1 MKVFLGSSTESRE
14 DMREVARWLEDAG
27 HEPMPWDEPSL
38 FLPGENTFSKIIE
51 ISKLVDAAIFIFS
64 EDDRVWYRQDSVIQP
79 RDNILI
85 EYGLFAGALGQKR
98 AIVCRKGTPKNATDL
113 LGIVFVDLNMP
124 HKARVSIRAWVSNLA
139 TQKEDPA
146 IAELV
151 MDRARLRKELEET
164 KDQLSFE
171 QHKARDLQDFA
182 AKEGLIDFNDFS
194 TDAHWKLLYD
204 YEYFWK
210 VVSLFANQFSSPL
223 FWRAELIRTGNA
235 SVESYISWEHVKDLD
250 KTRLYIAKTMRL
262 FRNSKKLRYTEF
274 LSNTEES
281 LQQAVESIRS
291 QRASA
296 LQRK

>member
-1 MKVFLGSSTESRE
+1 MKVFLGSSTESKD

-51 ISKLVDAAIFIFS
+51 ISKLVDAAVFIFS

-113 LGIVFVDLNMP
+113 LGIVFVDLNLP
-124 HKARVSIRAWVSNLA
+124 YKAAVSIRAWVSNLA

-146 IAELV
+146 ITELV
-151 MDRARLRKELEET
+151 MERARLRKELEET
-164 KDQLSFE
+164 KDQLTFE
-171 QHKARDLQDFA
+171 QQKARDLQDFA
-182 AKEGLIDFNDFS
+182 AKEGLLDFNDFS

-210 VVSLFANQFSSPL
+210 VVSLIASEFSSPQA
-223 FWRAELIRTGNA
+223 WRDELIRTGNQ
-235 SVESYISWEHVKDLD
+235 EIETNIGWEQPKNIGR
-250 KTRLYIAKTMRL
+250 TRLYVAKALRL
-262 FRNSKKLRYTEF
+262 FRNSKRPGFAKF
-274 LSNTEES
+274 LGNISEPIQLN
-281 LQQAVESIRS
+281 VESIAA